1 MELQEN
7 EAQKDLFRKN
17 MLSISLSVHSSSDKL
32 AEHTQ
37 NDVLVL
43 F

>member
-7 EAQKDLFRKN
+7 EAQKDLFKKN
-17 MLSISLSVHSSSDKL
+17 MLSFSLSVHSSSDKL
-32 AEHTQ
+32 TKHTQ
-37 NDVLVL
+37 NDVFVL